1 MMKQYEQSTSLECL
15 RRLAT
20 DFQALSA
27 LRSGELPKLELVAV
41 KIAKPRSCP
50 VDRQLFADMCKIL
63 DDPAKQGWVRF
74 RSDIHWTGA
83 PDDMEFEHSGPPMH
97 AEWADGAS
105 NSYLLRLN
113 PSHPGSAL
121 IWSYEERAL
130 SEDDQLEADEHPFLS
145 EYCEVLG
152 NSERIPGQRLS
163 YNVFWGSDDIA
174 CPHAVR
180 RQLFRFVGFSKEEC
194 Q

>member
-1 MMKQYEQSTSLECL
+1 MKQYEQSSSLECL
-15 RRLAT
+15 RQLAT
-20 DFQALSA
+20 DFQVLRA
-27 LRSGELPKLELVAV
+27 LRSGKLPKLELAAV
-41 KIAKPRSCP
+41 KIERPRPCAA
-50 VDRQLFADMCKIL
+50 DRQLFAEMCQIL

-74 RSDIHWTGA
+74 RSDIHWTGKS
-83 PDDMEFEHSGPPMH
+83 DGIEFEQAGPPMH
-97 AEWADGAS
+97 AEWVDGTS
-105 NSYLLRLN
+105 KSCLLRLD
-113 PSHPGSAL
+113 PSRPGSTL

-130 SEDDQLEADEHPFLS
+130 SEDDQLEADEHPFLR